1 MRYRITEVQARSI
14 LTRQKFGSL
23 AGYYDFSLNPY
34 AGCAFGCSYCY
45 VPKFPNA
52 EHEYTEWGTWVV
64 VKTNA
69 PQLIARDRTL
79 VFGSRIFF
87 SSATDPYQYL
97 ELKYRLSRQCLQELL
112 RYQPARLTMHTRSH
126 LILQDL
132 ELLKAFGPVLQVGV
146 SITTDDDDIR
156 RQFEPGAPSIARRL
170 ALVRT
175 LREAGVEVYASV
187 APLLPCNPDRLVRL
201 LKPYVSRAW
210 IDEMHYPEVNT
221 RPYLLE
227 KYVDFFQPRNY
238 RSTIHRIASQLH
250 IPPNPRYRAA
260 AAAPVR
266 QCAKAGSPTVA
277 IQGRLF

>member
-1 MRYRITEVQARSI
+1 MRYRVTELQARSI

-23 AGYYDFSLNPY
+23 AGHYDFSLNPY
-34 AGCAFGCSYCY
+34 AGCAFACSYCY

-52 EHEYTEWGTWVV
+52 GHQYTEWGTWVI

-69 PQLIARDRTL
+69 AQLIARDRTL

-87 SSATDPYQYL
+87 SSATDPYQSL
-97 ELKYRLSRQCLQELL
+97 ELQYRISRQCLQELL
-112 RYQPARLTMHTRSH
+112 KYQPARLTMHTRSH

-146 SITTDDDDIR
+146 SITTDDDDVR
-156 RQFEPGAPSIARRL
+156 RQFEPGAPSIPRRL

-187 APLLPCNPDRLVRL
+187 APLLPCDPDRLIRL
-201 LKPYVSRAW
+201 LKPYVTRAW

-227 KYVDFFQPRNY
+227 QYADFFEPAKY
-238 RSTIHRIASQLH
+238 KSTIHRIASQLH
-250 IPPNPRYRAA
+250 ILPNPRYRRA
-260 AAAPVR
+260 AAAPSR
-266 QCAKAGSPTVA
+266 KCAQAPSQTLA